1 MNLLKPPDEVNKDKI
16 VKQRVESIKRTIFEN
31 SDESKGSTSSLMT
44 ESDISSENSKSQS
57 DQGSDKGSGGMAD
70 LGSKSSSE
78 GIMDQISH

>member
-44 ESDISSENSKSQS
+44 ESDISSENSKS
-57 DQGSDKGSGGMAD
+57 
-70 LGSKSSSE
+70 
-78 GIMDQISH
+78 